1 MYRYKRNFDFFIKKQ
16 KTMVILLKRFSDT
29 RAVLFHILAM
39 ENPALFSLFEKYK
52 ISAISSSKEITL
64 FIREKNKNLNIVND
78 IYNAIDKYYNNYQ
91 FNYAWHDII
100 LAYN

>member
-16 KTMVILLKRFSDT
+16 KTMVILLKRFSDI
-29 RAVLFHILAM
+29 RAVLFNILAM
-39 ENPALFSLFEKYK
+39 ENPALFSLFKINK
-52 ISAISSSKEITL
+52 ISAISTSKDITL
-64 FIREKNKNLNIVND
+64 FIREKNIVND